1 MTYIIEWSS
10 QLNGDTA
17 PSPGSIGKTVIA
29 LTPTIGDGAVV
40 TGSISGTTFTVT
52 AVTSGTLY
60 VGSILTGPG
69 VTSGTV
75 ITGFQT
81 GTGGIGLYTVSPS
94 QSVTPTTITATYNNS
109 LDNSTSIT
117 LTGKGV
123 ANYGAIQQENY
134 IRLMENF
141 ASETPPQNPTVGQ
154 QWYNTNTGTLSVYIQ
169 SNPVGPVYS
178 WETVWPQDLYEAGTG
193 LSLTGFVFA
202 NTGVL
207 SITGTANEVIT
218 SAASGNITL
227 SLPQAIGTSSTPTF
241 AQLTVTNSPVN
252 STDVATKGYAD
263 AAATGLTWKNAA
275 QLATTANITLSG
287 EQSIDGV
294 TTSSSRVLVKNQTDQ
309 TQNGIYTSGSGAWAR
324 TSDTNTGAE
333 ILGLAVYIEAG
344 TTNAGTAW
352 TNTNTTAIT
361 IGSTSIVFAQ
371 FGGGHTYTAGGGLSL
386 TGNTFANTGVLSLAG
401 TGSQINVSASTGAIT
416 LSLPSTIAVNITGS
430 ASFATNATTVYNYGS
445 RTDATAY
452 PVLWSPNAGAPS
464 SQYTYS
470 CNAVTITSS
479 TGNLAANQLSI
490 NGIGTIYGPTSYGS
504 VAISGSENGWAGIQ
518 FPSVSGNRTFMLN
531 TAGGDSGVYNVTG
544 GAWDWL
550 WANGT
555 LSVGTI
561 PGANVSGNISG
572 SSSNITSYTINQSVG
587 TGNAPTFAGL
597 QVNGAINATGNIGAF
612 VSDMRLKDVRG
623 KITNAL
629 DKVST
634 LDGFYF
640 TLNEVAQEMGYD
652 GEQVHLG
659 VSAQAVRDIL
669 PEIIQPAPVDSNYMT
684 LDYSKLV
691 PLLIEAIKE
700 LKAEVDALKAKG

>member
-10 QLNGDTA
+10 QLNSDTS
-17 PSPGSIGKTVIA
+17 PSPGSIGKTAIA
-29 LTPTIGDGAVV
+29 LTSTIGDGAVI
-40 TGSISGTTFTVT
+40 TGSISGTTLTVT
-52 AVTSGTLY
+52 AITSGTLY
-60 VGSILTGPG
+60 IGSILAGNG
-69 VTSGTV
+69 VTPGTE

-81 GTGGIGLYTVSPS
+81 GTGGIGLYTISPS
-94 QSVTPTTITATYNNS
+94 QAVTPTTITVTYNNF

-141 ASETPPQNPTVGQ
+141 ASQTPPQNPTVGQ

-207 SITGTANEVIT
+207 SIAGTANEVIA
-218 SAASGNITL
+218 SASTGNITL

-241 AQLTVTNSPVN
+241 AQMTITNSPVN
-252 STDVATKGYAD
+252 STDVVTKSYAD
-263 AAATGLTWKNAA
+263 AAATSLTWKDAA
-275 QLATTANITLSG
+275 FLATTTNISLAG
-287 EQSIDGV
+287 EQTIDGV
-294 TTSSSRVLVKNQTDQ
+294 TTSSSRVLVKNQTTT
-309 TQNGIYTSGSGAWAR
+309 TQNGLYTTSTGAWTR
-324 TSDTNTGAE
+324 TSDNNTGAE
-333 ILGLAVYIEAG
+333 ILGMAVYIETG
-344 TTNAGTAW
+344 TINAGTAW
-352 TNTNTTAIT
+352 TNTNSSAITIGTTAIT
-361 IGSTSIVFAQ
+361 FAQ

-416 LSLPSTIAVNITGS
+416 LSLPSTIAVNITGNAGTANF
-430 ASFATNATTVYNYGS
+430 ASTLATYNG
-445 RTDATAY
+445 RTDGTAY
-452 PVLWSPNAGAPS
+452 PVVWSNGTPSLPAPN
-464 SQYTYS
+464 YT
-470 CNAVTITSS
+470 CAAVTITSS
-479 TGNLAANQLSI
+479 TGTLSANYLTI
-490 NGIGTIYGPTSYGS
+490 NGIGTIYAPNTYGS
-504 VAISGSENGWAGIQ
+504 MSISGQANGWAGIQ
-518 FPSVSGNRTFMLN
+518 FPSVSGLRTFMIN
-531 TAGGDSGVYNVTG
+531 TGGNDSGVYNVSG
-544 GAWDWL
+544 QQWDWL
-550 WANGT
+550 WTNGT
-555 LSVGTI
+555 LAVGTI
-561 PGANVSGNISG
+561 PGGNVSGNING
-572 SSSNITSYTINQSVG
+572 SAANIYDYTINQSVG

-597 QVNGAINATGNIGAF
+597 QVNGNINATGNIGAF

-623 KITNAL
+623 KIENAL

-640 TLNEVAQEMGYD
+640 TLNEIAQDMGYD
-652 GEQVHLG
+652 GKQVHLG
-659 VSAQAVRDIL
+659 VSAQAVREIL

-700 LKAEVDALKAKG
+700 LKAEVDELKAKA